1 MPKLTP
7 LQWLIHAVVVF
18 FFGFAVFAVT
28 RDYYLRH
35 PARPPVAAGGSPH
48 AGAAPAMGQPQPSAL
63 GAASAIPATIVE
75 TDPVLLGQQADTL
88 LGEGRFAEALP
99 VYRRV
104 LELTPNDIET
114 QNDLGLALH
123 YAGDTPGALAVLRQ
137 GADAGP
143 SFQRIWLTLGFVSM
157 ASGDQAQAKKALE
170 HSRDLGADTPIGKE
184 AARLLAS
191 IKDASPQPK

>member
-7 LQWLIHAVVVF
+7 LQWLIHAIIIA
-18 FFGFAVFAVT
+18 FFGFAVFALT
-28 RDYYLRH
+28 RDYYIRH
-35 PARPPVAAGGSPH
+35 PLRPPVAAGGNPH
-48 AGAAPAMGQPQPSAL
+48 ASAVRPQPSAME
-63 GAASAIPATIVE
+63 ATSAIPAAIAE
-75 TDPVLLGQQADTL
+75 TDPAL
-88 LGEGRFAEALP
+88 LGEQADALLGAGRFAEAIP

-123 YAGDTPGALAVLRQ
+123 YAGDTQGALAVLRR

-143 SFQRIWLTLGFVSM
+143 SFQRIWLTLGFVSL
-157 ASGDQAQAKKALE
+157 AAGDNPGAQDALK
-170 HSRDLGADTPIGKE
+170 HARDLDADNLVGKE

-191 IKDASPQPK
+191 AQGEHTPAEKK